1 MATTTDVLGTP
12 LWSVGLSDYVSAL
25 AWSPDGRRVAAG
37 SLAGESV
44 LVDAATGAVAAQ
56 LPVHTLGVLAMA
68 WTPDGARI
76 ATGGQDG
83 LVRIHRADGT
93 SASAS
98 DLGAWV
104 AALAWR
110 SDGTQLAAGAGRV
123 LRVIGPDGEHL
134 LEGKP
139 ATSTITDV
147 AWAVNKRRVAA
158 ASYGGVGWYAV
169 EHGPEPVKHF
179 AWKGSILCLAPS
191 PDGRWL
197 TVGAQD
203 NTVHIWRLWSAD
215 ELEMNGYPT
224 KVEHLA
230 WHHASR
236 WMAVGNLGE
245 ITLWDFAGRG
255 PGGRRPQQIDA
266 HTRSIAALAF
276 QPRGAL
282 LASGSRDGTVAVWD
296 TAPKV
301 AVAASQRG
309 YGDEVATLAWSP
321 DGTRL
326 AVALASGQIDCFPV
340 SGADGA
346 PR

>member
-1 MATTTDVLGTP
+1 MATITADVLASP
-12 LWSVGLSDYVSAL
+12 LWSAVLSDYVSAL
-25 AWSPDGRRVAAG
+25 AWSPDRTQIAAG
-37 SLAGESV
+37 SLGGESM
-44 LVDAATGAVAAQ
+44 LLDAATGSISSQ
-56 LPVHTLGVLAMA
+56 LPFHPLGVLDMA
-68 WTPDGARI
+68 WTRDGARV
-76 ATGGQDG
+76 ASGGQDG
-83 LVRIHRADGT
+83 LVRIHGADGKEIAAT
-93 SASAS
+93 

-110 SDGTQLAAGAGRV
+110 SDGTQLAVGAGKQIHLV
-123 LRVIGPDGEHL
+123 TPDGQVLVTGE
-134 LEGKP
+134 P

-158 ASYGGVGWYAV
+158 ASYGGVNWYEA
-169 EHGPEPVKHF
+169 EQGSNPVKHF
-179 AWKGSILCLAPS
+179 AWKGSILRLAPS

-236 WMAVGNLGE
+236 WMAVGNMGE
-245 ITLWDFAGRG
+245 ITLWDFAGKG

-266 HTRSIAALAF
+266 HSRSIAALAF
-276 QPRGAL
+276 QPKGDL

-296 TAPKV
+296 TSPKV
-301 AVAASQRG
+301 AVTMSQRS
-309 YGDEVATLAWSP
+309 YPEEVAALAWSP

-326 AVALASGQIDCFPV
+326 AVALASGQIDCFAL
-340 SGADGA
+340 S
-346 PR
+346 